1 MAPKTDQRKSPLPLA
16 MPGNGGSVTPR
27 VKTETKTAT
36 AKRNSRFGL
45 WFLLTFILLAA
56 GLTAYHFLSVSD
68 ATAATASTSKHG
80 GARDKNRV
88 VGATATQGDIRVYLS
103 GPRSVVP
110 KKQVTVPTPGPRH
123 PQKGSFPE
131 GKPVNE

>member
-80 GARDKNRV
+80 GAGDKN
-88 VGATATQGDIRVYLS
+88 
-103 GPRSVVP
+103 
-110 KKQVTVPTPGPRH
+110 PG
-123 PQKGSFPE
+123 GCAA
-131 GKPVNE
+131 GKPSGIRGFLNWLRVPVP